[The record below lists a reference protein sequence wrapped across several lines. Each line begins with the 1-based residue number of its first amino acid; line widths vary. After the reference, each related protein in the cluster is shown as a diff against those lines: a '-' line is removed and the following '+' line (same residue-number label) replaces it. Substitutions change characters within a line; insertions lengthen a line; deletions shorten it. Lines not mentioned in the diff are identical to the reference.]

1 MTSTRYCRRLLP
13 LVLALICGAAAHASA
28 QQRQALI
35 VTGASGGPLY
45 AAQYREWSEM
55 LAKTLVDAF
64 GFDPA
69 HVISLSERDDTADAA
84 GVRASKDPSGTESTA
99 ANIRRHLARFRR
111 ALGRDDLLLI
121 VLIGHGTFD
130 GVDAKFNLVGPDL
143 ESAEWATLLR
153 GHPSRLVL
161 VNSAAASFPFLE
173 RLAGPR
179 RVIISATDSVA
190 QRFDT
195 VFPEHFI
202 TALSDDSADIDK
214 NGRIS
219 IWEAFAAAGAGV
231 RRYYQQRGQL
241 TTERP
246 LLDDNGDGVGR
257 EAAGPGEDGSL
268 ASRTYLDDA
277 PANAAPTDEA
287 LLRLLQKRA
296 ALEVEVEE
304 LKLKKS
310 FMQPSEYAVEFE
322 RLMIEL
328 ARVSRE
334 IRNKTTPNS
343 QSPTSNLQFPTANF
357 QPPTSKLPTSNSE
370 FPN

>member
-1 MTSTRYCRRLLP
+1 MIGWRTWWLLP
-13 LVLALICGAAAHASA
+13 IALTLTCVGATPAFA
-28 QQRQALI
+28 QQRHALI

-45 AAQYREWSEM
+45 AVQYREWSEM
-55 LAKTLVDAF
+55 LSKTLVDAL

-69 HVISLSERDDTADAA
+69 HVISLSEHDVAADT
-84 GVRASKDPSGTESTA
+84 GTPVPKDGGATESTATESTA
-99 ANIRRHLARFRR
+99 ANIRRHLATFRR
-111 ALGRDDLLLI
+111 TLGRDDLLLI

-130 GVDAKFNLVGPDL
+130 GMDAKFNLVGPDL
-143 ESAEWATLLR
+143 ESAEWAALLR
-153 GHPSRLVL
+153 GLPPRLVV

-202 TALSDDSADIDK
+202 TALSDDSADLDK
-214 NGRIS
+214 NKRIS
-219 IWEAFAAAGAGV
+219 IWEAFSAAGAGV

-257 EAAGPGEDGSL
+257 EAAGTGEDGSL

-277 PANAAPTDEA
+277 PADAAPTDEA
-287 LLRLLQKRA
+287 LLRLLQTRA

-304 LKLKKS
+304 LKLKKT
-310 FMQPSEYAVEFE
+310 FMQPADYEKEFE

-328 ARVSRE
+328 AKVSRE

-343 QSPTSNLQFPTANF
+343 
-357 QPPTSKLPTSNSE
+357 
-370 FPN
+370 